1 MCAAVAEGKCRPRF
15 IEGAAAAAASRGATV
30 VVLQTVPA
38 TTSLTD
44 LDAAI
49 EARRDALDRR
59 SIFVLTGADYEGFSP
74 GDLVIYVPTT
84 SADVPAVCAAIAPEP
99 CPPPVVLVP
108 RSGG

>member
-1 MCAAVAEGKCRPRF
+1 
-15 IEGAAAAAASRGATV
+15 
-30 VVLQTVPA
+30 VPA

-49 EARRDALDRR
+49 QARREALDRK
-59 SIFVLTGADYEGFSP
+59 SIFVLNGADYEGFSP
-74 GDLVIYVPTT
+74 GNLVIYVPTT